1 MILAPFLFKYI
12 DFMSTGEKKK
22 KIQKAVISPV
32 FAITTIIVFMVKYM
46 KAISHFA
53 LIHWVPSKKKKKN
66 QMFWA
71 KPPPVNKGS
80 LASSTQCHPSVVEK
94 V

>member
-53 LIHWVPSKKKKKN
+53 LIHWVPSKKKKKKSN
-66 QMFWA
+66 VLGKATPCQ
-71 KPPPVNKGS
+71 
-80 LASSTQCHPSVVEK
+80 
-94 V
+94 